1 MGGMLLSVEVWIIVE
16 GSGAHEEEHQREKL
30 TGQSLPRSYRLYPKG
45 ISFHV
50 STEVQLVSVHFN
62 LFSSQ
67 TFDLTSVLC
76 TLRQLMRVMTSKG
89 SNSLAAVMPVHRDT

>member
-30 TGQSLPRSYRLYPKG
+30 PRSYRLYPKG

-50 STEVQLVSVHFN
+50 STEVQLVSVHFS

-76 TLRQLMRVMTSKG
+76 TLRQLMRVMSSKG
-89 SNSLAAVMPVHRDT
+89 SNSLAAVMAVHRDT

>member
-1 MGGMLLSVEVWIIVE
+1 MLLSVEVWIIVE
-16 GSGAHEEEHQREKL
+16 GSGAHEEDQREKL
-30 TGQSLPRSYRLYPKG
+30 TGQTLPRSYRLYPKG

-76 TLRQLMRVMTSKG
+76 TPTINARNDQQGKQLLG
-89 SNSLAAVMPVHRDT
+89 SCNASAS